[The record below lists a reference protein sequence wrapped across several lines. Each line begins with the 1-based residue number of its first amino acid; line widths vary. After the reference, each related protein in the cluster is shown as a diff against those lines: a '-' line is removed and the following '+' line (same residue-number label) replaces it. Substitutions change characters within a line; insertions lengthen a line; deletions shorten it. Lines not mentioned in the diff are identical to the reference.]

1 MNSTATTTTTTTST
15 GWVSHILAERSVILF
30 AIPLCILLVYYTKTK
45 KGKSIP
51 RTSRPVGKTTPSK
64 MDQRPFGYWEPNTSF
79 KTPNPPPFPNWSLTG
94 TKPIPYRAFK
104 HKYTITM
111 GIRNMDWHSWIEL
124 DNQWKYYHDLKL
136 KRLAT
141 KGDDL
146 YNTSP
151 KAVAA
156 SWEFLEELLD
166 YLPVRYPS
174 LFHYDK
180 EKRVIKILATEE
192 VYDLNDKE
200 CNPIV
205 TAAKLIQ
212 DDIAI
217 MVENEDDGQ
226 YSLESGCITLAGF
239 WKIKD
244 KFQMKLDQI
253 HTSGDVP
260 KYKTHLGPAMNKFFR
275 RLTVESPV
283 VRNNYFIQTDN
294 HLDWSSSIGS
304 EEDANVGWNTAP
316 DATDVN
322 NLFFRSERQS
332 LRRLPRT
339 GAVAFTVRTYF
350 IPMVELCKEPY
361 VPRRLL
367 NGITS
372 WDEDVN
378 EYRGFY
384 KFKDVLL
391 PYLEE
396 RAKEQEASGLDQLAE
411 PQVYPY

>member
-1 MNSTATTTTTTTST
+1 MNSTTTTST
-15 GWVSHILAERSVILF
+15 SNGWILHILAEQPVILIT
-30 AIPLCILLVYYTKTK
+30 IPLCILFIYFTKTK
-45 KGKSIP
+45 NGKLESKAST
-51 RTSRPVGKTTPSK
+51 TSKPSGRASASK
-64 MDQRPFGYWEPNTSF
+64 MDQRPFGYWKPNYSF
-79 KTPNPPPFPNWSLTG
+79 KTPTPPPFPNWSVTE

-111 GIRNMDWHSWIEL
+111 GIRNMEWHSWIEL

-141 KGDDL
+141 KGDEL
-146 YNTSP
+146 YKTSP

-174 LFHYDK
+174 MFHYDK
-180 EKRVIKILATEE
+180 EKRMVKILATDE
-192 VYDLNDKE
+192 VYDLNLED

-226 YSLESGCITLAGF
+226 YSLELGCITLAGF

-275 RLTVESPV
+275 RLTVEAPV

-304 EEDANVGWNTAP
+304 EEEANVGWNTAP
-316 DATDVN
+316 DATDIN
-322 NLFFRSERQS
+322 NLYFRSERQS
-332 LRRLPRT
+332 LRRLPKT

-391 PYLEE
+391 PYLEKMAE
-396 RAKEQEASGLDQLAE
+396 EQEANGLDRMLE
-411 PQVYPY
+411 PQAYPY

>member
-1 MNSTATTTTTTTST
+1 MS
-15 GWVSHILAERSVILF
+15 LA
-30 AIPLCILLVYYTKTK
+30 YYTKTK
-45 KGKSIP
+45 DQRSNSKPTKPLKS
-51 RTSRPVGKTTPSK
+51 SPSK
-64 MDQRPFGYWEPNTSF
+64 MDQRPFGYWEPNFTF
-79 KTPNPPPFPNWSLTG
+79 KTPTPPPFPNWSLTE

-146 YNTSP
+146 YKTSP

-156 SWEFLEELLD
+156 SWEFLHELLD

-174 LFHYDK
+174 LFHYDQ
-180 EKRVIKILATEE
+180 EKRVVKILATGE
-192 VYDLNDKE
+192 VYDLNDHN
-200 CNPIV
+200 CDPIV

-275 RLTVESPV
+275 RLTVETPV

-304 EEDANVGWNTAP
+304 EDDDDEVNVGWNTAP

-332 LRRLPRT
+332 LRRLPKT

-350 IPMVELCKEPY
+350 IPIVELCKEPH

-391 PYLEE
+391 PYLEKMAE
-396 RAKEQEASGLDQLAE
+396 EQEANGLLNQMVE
-411 PQVYPY
+411 QNVYPY